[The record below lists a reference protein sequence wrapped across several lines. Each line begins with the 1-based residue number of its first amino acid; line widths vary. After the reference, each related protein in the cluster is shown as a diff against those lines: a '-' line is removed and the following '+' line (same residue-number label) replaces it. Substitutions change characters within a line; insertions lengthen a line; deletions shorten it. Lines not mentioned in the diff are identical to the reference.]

1 MDRRMTGNQAK
12 YEGVKRA
19 LRAPLVVALGAL
31 AFPAS
36 AAASGPK
43 AVIPE
48 TQPPLTAPLVINPAA
63 VIKDR
68 LVHKQ
73 QVTFDAFQG
82 VNWGPNEANQTSVPL
97 TAQVDGHTD
106 YFSVT
111 QTRPSKFGTLRTLRV
126 TELIDLAPA
135 PDTFVPETFPGIT
148 SETATTLSGVVILAS
163 NKAPTLEVPGA
174 AYSNGKPLFAL
185 VGHTVPNPNAQSP
198 VAQP

>member
-1 MDRRMTGNQAK
+1 MDRRMTNSQAR
-12 YEGVKRA
+12 YESVKRA
-19 LRAPLVVALGAL
+19 SRLPLVVALGAL
-31 AFPAS
+31 AFPGN
-36 AAASGPK
+36 AAARPK
-43 AVIPE
+43 AVTPE
-48 TQPPLTAPLVINPAA
+48 PQPALTAPLVINPAA

-82 VNWGPNEANQTSVPL
+82 VNWGANESNETAVPL

-111 QTRPSKFGTLRTLRV
+111 QTRPNKFGTLKTLRV
-126 TELIDLAPA
+126 TELVDLAPDA
-135 PDTFVPETFPGIT
+135 LVAETFPGIT
-148 SETATTLSGVVILAS
+148 SEASSTQSGVLMVVNS
-163 NKAPTLEVPGA
+163 NKEPAVEVPGV

-185 VGHTVPNPNAQSP
+185 VGQTVPNPNAQTP